1 MTAQIAI
8 TNVCLDVLYGWPRRY
23 TYWGGK
29 SWLTGKLL
37 ATRED
42 IERLIR
48 RREPVGV
55 WQCYAADGD
64 DCAYRDVVVFEF
76 DAEECNTLQCILEMY
91 GGVLRRVAKILSQY
105 KPLVW
110 WNGNKSIYWLIAIE
124 PVDANYVLRPEW
136 IELVKALGMDT
147 SMLTPRHSFRL
158 PCTPHQATGKLS
170 VWLDPVTLKPFKS
183 PTLPPERESPFTFL
197 EPPPPPKPARRAVK
211 PQAKPSGGY
220 NVLEAVRQL
229 VETSPKLRTDCRK
242 RLAAFIGGMCAI
254 LGMSLDDCLDYM
266 HSLGVEWSREHERYA
281 QYYYERGKEGKSK
294 FSFKNLIESDVWYSV
309 KECL

>member
-1 MTAQIAI
+1 MTQVAI
-8 TNVCLDVLYGWPRRY
+8 TDVCLDIFAGWPRRY

-55 WQCYAADGD
+55 WQCYAEGEDV
-64 DCAYRDVVVFEF
+64 CAKRDVVVFEL
-76 DAEECNTLQCILEMY
+76 DGKDCSNLACIRERY
-91 GGVLRRVAKILSQY
+91 GDVLRRVSKFLAPY
-105 KPLVW
+105 NPLAW
-110 WNGNKSIYWLIAIE
+110 WNGNKSIYWLVPIE
-124 PVDANYVLRPEW
+124 PAPATYILRPEW
-136 IELVKALGMDT
+136 VELVRAIGMDV
-147 SMLTPRHSFRL
+147 SMHTPKHSFRL
-158 PCTPHQATGKLS
+158 PCTPHQSTGKLS
-170 VWLDPVTLKPFKS
+170 VWLDPATLKPAKEPKFT
-183 PTLPPERESPFTFL
+183 PTRANPFYFL

-211 PQAKPSGGY
+211 PQAKPSDGY

-229 VETSPKLRTDCRK
+229 VETSPRLKTDCRK

-266 HSLGVEWSREHERYA
+266 HSLGVEWGREHERYA
-281 QYYYERGKEGKSK
+281 RYYYERAKEGKSK
-294 FSFKNLIESDVWYSV
+294 FSFRNLVDGDTWYSV